1 MRLKKYLNEWN
12 KAADE
17 DYPGNGKYV
26 IVFDKDEKYVK
37 SGYTHGS
44 ISHSIKHLRDFNIS
58 EYDNIVKRIRNYLKS
73 VSYYVKN
80 RSGEILEGVKLDD
93 SMIINCMD
101 LVNDKILKKESL
113 SKEEEFIK
121 KQLDVLLK
129 FYTEAINKFRDSSI
143 DISKFSL
150 EEIKKHKNE
159 TLRIKTKTKRTLFIN
174 LSNNYFLV
182 TGEKGVITFF
192 KTTIQYIKDQLKKED
207 LLNKEIL
214 KIV

>member
-1 MRLKKYLNEWN
+1 
-12 KAADE
+12 
-17 DYPGNGKYV
+17 
-26 IVFDKDEKYVK
+26 
-37 SGYTHGS
+37 
-44 ISHSIKHLRDFNIS
+44 
-58 EYDNIVKRIRNYLKS
+58 
-73 VSYYVKN
+73 
-80 RSGEILEGVKLDD
+80 
-93 SMIINCMD
+93 MD

>member
-1 MRLKKYLNEWN
+1 
-12 KAADE
+12 
-17 DYPGNGKYV
+17 
-26 IVFDKDEKYVK
+26 
-37 SGYTHGS
+37 
-44 ISHSIKHLRDFNIS
+44 
-58 EYDNIVKRIRNYLKS
+58 
-73 VSYYVKN
+73 
-80 RSGEILEGVKLDD
+80 
-93 SMIINCMD
+93 MD

-159 TLRIKTKTKRTLFIN
+159 TLRIKTKTKTKRTLFIN

>member
-1 MRLKKYLNEWN
+1 
-12 KAADE
+12 
-17 DYPGNGKYV
+17 
-26 IVFDKDEKYVK
+26 
-37 SGYTHGS
+37 
-44 ISHSIKHLRDFNIS
+44 
-58 EYDNIVKRIRNYLKS
+58 
-73 VSYYVKN
+73 
-80 RSGEILEGVKLDD
+80 
-93 SMIINCMD
+93 MD

-129 FYTEAINKFRDSSI
+129 FYTEAINKFRDNSI